1 MCLFLHHSSWNFLLF
16 KDDCV
21 EWNVT
26 ELDISIIDDGNK
38 QNSDSQ
44 TVKTVFS
51 KFCLISFLTTVS
63 IEVV

>member
-26 ELDISIIDDGNK
+26 ELDISIIDDGNE
-38 QNSDSQ
+38 QNSDLKQ
-44 TVKTVFS
+44 S
-51 KFCLISFLTTVS
+51 KQFLANSV
-63 IEVV
+63 

>member
-26 ELDISIIDDGNK
+26 ELDISIIDDGNELR
-38 QNSDSQ
+38 SQ